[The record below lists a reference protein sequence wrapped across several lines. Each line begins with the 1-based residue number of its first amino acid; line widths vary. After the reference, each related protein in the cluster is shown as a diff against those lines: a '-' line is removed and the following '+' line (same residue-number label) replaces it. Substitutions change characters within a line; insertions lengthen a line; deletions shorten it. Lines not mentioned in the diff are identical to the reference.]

1 MTQDSQTAAELQRQA
16 WKKEQGKH
24 TKKKMARYKE
34 RRKEGKE
41 IFISILEYA
50 IRNTQYAI
58 RLSQIQID
66 N

>member
-50 IRNTQYAI
+50 IRNT
-58 RLSQIQID
+58 LSA
-66 N
+66 